1 MRIGIPRA
9 MGKAKRWDMC
19 RVLWRGGLVAFWNL
33 RLRMSLAAYLR
44 KHFPIIQEYVGELA
58 S

>member
-9 MGKAKRWDMC
+9 KRWDTC
-19 RVLWRGGLVAFWNL
+19 RVLWRGGPVAFWNL
-33 RLRMSLAAYLR
+33 CPRLLLAAYLR
-44 KHFPIIQEYVGELA
+44 KHFPIIQEYVGKLA